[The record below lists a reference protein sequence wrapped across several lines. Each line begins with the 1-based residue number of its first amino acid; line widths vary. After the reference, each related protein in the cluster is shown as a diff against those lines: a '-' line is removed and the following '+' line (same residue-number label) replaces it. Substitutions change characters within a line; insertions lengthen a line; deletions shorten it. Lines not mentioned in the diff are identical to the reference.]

1 MLAIVTYKASYAT
14 IPQDSLLYSY
24 FSKECSLEFWS
35 PDENIFII
43 NPRLGGLY
51 LNDMLRI

>member
-1 MLAIVTYKASYAT
+1 MLAIITYKVSYAT

-24 FSKECSLEFWS
+24 FSKEYFLEFCS

-43 NPRLGGLY
+43 NPSLRGL
-51 LNDMLRI
+51 